1 VKGSIVHVMG
11 WPSQQH
17 GSFERFLE
25 RLAARCEAEGYETHL
40 VFPARPVSDA
50 FVRGAHATF
59 HEVALARHPFDLR
72 AWRGLYS
79 VLKRVHATHVHAHF
93 GLDAIITMAIARL
106 ARVPRRFLSKHI
118 VPGTG
123 RVSSLRHRWLAAQA
137 EAFFAVSDLVARS
150 LLALHVPREKVVRVY
165 LGVDTAA
172 YEATAGRRAAAR
184 AMLGVADARIVLCTS
199 HLRDGKGVELLP
211 ALAAALAEN
220 PGNVRVLH
228 AGDGPLRDSLERAAA
243 DIPGHPLQL
252 LGLRQDIPEL
262 LAAADLFVFPTT
274 GDEGLGLGVVEAMAA
289 GLPIVAT
296 RVSDLP
302 AIAGDALCLVAP
314 GNAEELI
321 AACRGLLADAEAAA
335 ELGGR
340 AREAAATR
348 FSVDA
353 AVEAY
358 LARYLEE

>member
-1 VKGSIVHVMG
+1 MKGSIVHVMG

-25 RLAARCEAEGYETHL
+25 RLAVRCEAEGYETHL

-59 HEVALARHPFDLR
+59 HEVPLARHPLDLR
-72 AWRGLYS
+72 AWRGLRA
-79 VLKRVHATHVHAHF
+79 VLKSVRATHVHAHF
-93 GLDAIITMAIARL
+93 GLDAIITMAVARL
-106 ARVPRRFLSKHI
+106 LRVPRRFLSKHI

-137 EAFFAVSDLVARS
+137 EVFFAVSDLVARS
-150 LLALHVPREKVVRVY
+150 LLALRVPPGKVERVY
-165 LGVDTAA
+165 LGVDTTA
-172 YEATAGRRAAAR
+172 YQTTPERRAAAR
-184 AMLGVADARIVLCTS
+184 ALLGVGDDERIVLCAS
-199 HLRDGKGVELLP
+199 HLREGKGVELLP
-211 ALAAALAEN
+211 ALAAALAQN

-228 AGDGPLRDSLERAAA
+228 AGDGPLRESLERAATE
-243 DIPGHPLQL
+243 IPGRPLQL

-274 GDEGLGLGVVEAMAA
+274 GDEGLGLGVIEAMAA

-321 AACRGLLADAEAAA
+321 AACRKLLADSDAAA
-335 ELGGR
+335 ELRVR
-340 AREAAATR
+340 ARDAATTR

-358 LARYLEE
+358 LARYLA